1 MRISIA
7 AALVTA
13 LVAAPLAVAQ
23 NAQSAPDVRAQI
35 ASCAQD
41 TGPARCPATYQAVRA
56 SDCIAAGN
64 ASCLARKANEAA
76 AANDCDR
83 AYQLVYA
90 CQCGSGYEAARDAVK
105 AAGPAGVCRALKAN

>member
-1 MRISIA
+1 MRSSIA
-7 AALVTA
+7 AVLMAGVL
-13 LVAAPLAVAQ
+13 AAPLALAQ
-23 NAQSAPDVRAQI
+23 TAPSPDLRAQI
-35 ASCAQD
+35 AACAQD

-64 ASCLARKANEAA
+64 ASCLAQKATEAA

-105 AAGPAGVCRALKAN
+105 AAGPAGVCRALKPN